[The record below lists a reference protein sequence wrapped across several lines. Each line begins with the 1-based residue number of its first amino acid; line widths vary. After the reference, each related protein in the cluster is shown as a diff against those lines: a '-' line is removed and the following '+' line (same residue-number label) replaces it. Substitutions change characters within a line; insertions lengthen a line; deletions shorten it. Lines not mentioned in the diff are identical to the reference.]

1 MAENIIISTTNYVD
15 ASTSTLTVDSES
27 STLPKENLQNLQ
39 IVRIFRTGAV
49 TSLQIDVDFGSSKLV
64 DLMSIINHNFTIS
77 ASIRWRLSNASDF
90 SSSLYDSGTVDV
102 WPAIEDFG
110 SSPWGIFTWGSKPTQ
125 EQADLYTANVFAIL
139 SSATVARYMRIEISD
154 STNTDGYLQAGR
166 LIAGPAYQPTIN
178 YANGVEFEF
187 VDESRVTKSR
197 GGQTFV
203 DEVEKFRRLRF
214 DLINLPEDEIFGNVF
229 NSLDRIKGIS
239 KDVLVIPQPS
249 EPTTWITQNIY
260 GRISA
265 TAPIVNSALTFYGRQ
280 IEIEEMI

>member
-1 MAENIIISTTNYVD
+1 MAENIIISTTNFVD
-15 ASTSTLTVDSES
+15 NAATTLTVDSES
-27 STLPKENLQNLQ
+27 ATLPKENLQDLQ
-39 IVRIFRTGAV
+39 IVRVFRTGAV
-49 TSLQIDVDFGSSKLV
+49 TSVQIDVDFGASRLV
-64 DLMSIINHNFTIS
+64 DLMAIIKHNFTVS
-77 ASIRWRLSNASDF
+77 ATIQWRLSNVSDF
-90 SSSLYDSGTVDV
+90 STTVYDSGVIDV

-110 SSPWGIFTWGSKPTQ
+110 SSPWGVFTWGGKPTQ
-125 EQADLYTANVFAIL
+125 ELADLYTSNVFNVLEGAAFAI
-139 SSATVARYMRIEISD
+139 YMRINVSD
-154 STNTDGYLQAGR
+154 STNADGYLQAGR
-166 LIAGPAYQPTIN
+166 LIAGPAYQPSIN

-187 VDESRVTKSR
+187 IDESRVTKSR

-203 DEVEKFRRLRF
+203 DEVERFRRMRF
-214 DLINLPEDEIFGNVF
+214 DLIQLPENEIFGNVF

-265 TAPIVNSALTFYGRQ
+265 TAPIVNSTLTFYGRR

>member
-1 MAENIIISTTNYVD
+1 MAENMIISTTNYVD
-15 ASTSTLTVDSES
+15 ASASTLTVDSES

-39 IVRIFRTGAV
+39 IVRVFRTGAV
-49 TSLQIDVDFGSSKLV
+49 TSLQIDVDFGSAKIV
-64 DLMSIINHNFTIS
+64 DLMAIINHNFTIS
-77 ASIRWRLSNASDF
+77 ATIRWRLSNASDF
-90 SSSLYDSGTVDV
+90 STSLYDSGTVDV
-102 WPAIEDFG
+102 WPALEDFG
-110 SSPWGIFTWGSKPTQ
+110 SSPWGIFTWGGKPLQ

-139 SSATVARYMRIEISD
+139 SSAVVARYMRIEISD
-154 STNTDGYLQAGR
+154 STNTDGYLEAGR

-214 DLINLPEDEIFGNVF
+214 ELVNLPENEIFGNVF

-260 GRISA
+260 GRISS

>member
-102 WPAIEDFG
+102 WPAI
-110 SSPWGIFTWGSKPTQ
+110 
-125 EQADLYTANVFAIL
+125 
-139 SSATVARYMRIEISD
+139 
-154 STNTDGYLQAGR
+154 
-166 LIAGPAYQPTIN
+166 
-178 YANGVEFEF
+178 
-187 VDESRVTKSR
+187 
-197 GGQTFV
+197 
-203 DEVEKFRRLRF
+203 
-214 DLINLPEDEIFGNVF
+214 
-229 NSLDRIKGIS
+229 
-239 KDVLVIPQPS
+239 
-249 EPTTWITQNIY
+249 
-260 GRISA
+260 
-265 TAPIVNSALTFYGRQ
+265 
-280 IEIEEMI
+280 